1 MVCLAGR
8 VPQLDG
14 DVSVVHPDCLN
25 LEVHPQ
31 GRAQVGHEHPLGDPV
46 NERGLPHGG
55 VTGEHHLVCP
65 VRRPSGLQVPQL
77 AALLFSVPGQMKYLN
92 SDA

>member
-14 DVSVVHPDCLN
+14 NIPVVHPDRLH

-46 NERGLPHGG
+46 DERGLPNGG
-55 VTGEHHLVCP
+55 VPGEHHLVGP
-65 VRRPSGLQVPQL
+65 VRRPGGLQVPQL
-77 AALLFSVPGQMKYLN
+77 AAPLLSVTGIVE
-92 SDA
+92 